1 VCFLTLC
8 WILSERSSK
17 FEVLWVAPDT
27 ARGAPH
33 SSFGTYLEMPQLAAR
48 AVTRKTEA
56 TARVCVGVGGDGASS
71 RLYVAPQPAR
81 QHPHRMQPSYDVFHP
96 LGAAHGALRGA
107 QLPCGLASHIAQN
120 HDASPPRPRGPPW
133 PPHTP
138 DHRILAALTAP
149 ESQGPVRV
157 CVDDV

>member
-1 VCFLTLC
+1 MYFLTLC
-8 WILSERSSK
+8 WILSERSST

-33 SSFGTYLEMPQLAAR
+33 SSFGTYLEMPQLAAW
-48 AVTRKTEA
+48 AVNRKTVA
-56 TARVCVGVGGDGASS
+56 TVRVYVGVCRYGASS

-96 LGAAHGALRGA
+96 LGAAHAALWGSA
-107 QLPCGLASHIAQN
+107 LLCGLDFQVAQN
-120 HDASPPRPRGPPW
+120 RDASSPRPRGPPW

-138 DHRILAALTAP
+138 VNRILAALTAP
-149 ESQGPVRV
+149 
-157 CVDDV
+157 

>member
-81 QHPHRMQPSYDVFHP
+81 QHPHRMQPS
-96 LGAAHGALRGA
+96 R
-107 QLPCGLASHIAQN
+107 S
-120 HDASPPRPRGPPW
+120 RGPFNARFASEW
-133 PPHTP
+133 KAGL
-138 DHRILAALTAP
+138 RAA
-149 ESQGPVRV
+149 QGF
-157 CVDDV
+157 